1 MPPKRK
7 RQARLAFEPTNASSS
22 PDQRMTPARIRYSTQ
37 PAMPPR
43 PSPLKPVSLKR
54 SHGTQQTIG
63 EATVDHSVEMI
74 FVFFTSPHLHHP
86 VTPLQTL
93 PVIFHLH
100 LFHVAPIL
108 QFVRPN
114 SYHKMRTGEDKVS
127 ASQPAASFMPR
138 FTGSQRRAPVDSSD
152 EEAAAEG
159 VVLHDSSGD
168 EDELP
173 SLENIPPPRSSQSV
187 STRLKRTVLSDDD
200 DEEEEDDEDDQP
212 IPPSSSRRRALVI
225 NLDSNE
231 GSEDEDD
238 ELVVLSPAKRRKI
251 GHSSQPR
258 RSSSGGSSSDD
269 RHNKSPTKSARKLVA
284 KKGRLSQHS
293 ASSPTKRPKGHRSDK
308 QKKMELLKRR
318 RAGEKIDQLTSSGSE
333 DDVEKR
339 GLYDTDSDEGMQALK
354 EFDDDD
360 EEVDI
365 EAEVPQPSKKSKK
378 SKKSKSAKKAR
389 EQGSDE
395 EKDSDLDS
403 FIESDEDGPLGAPD
417 IAIPLEFTAQATM
430 PLKDQFPYVVEWLVH
445 NRINP
450 RFGREDPIY
459 ANAWRK
465 LDDEVRGLAS
475 SKFTSSAWKPEF
487 YRTLRARPKIDTY
500 EMDAGDAG
508 KYETCEACGR
518 SGHPATWR
526 IEFQGSPYRKE
537 TLDEIESDTD
547 SDSDFD
553 SDEDDDHASYAL
565 KEWVEDRL
573 ERDGWMKPDK
583 LKEREK
589 LKPKKRNKLANKIV
603 DGWRES
609 GVVKALYGDFKQN
622 LENAR
627 NKTTTGRGR
636 WR

>member
-1 MPPKRK
+1 
-7 RQARLAFEPTNASSS
+7 
-22 PDQRMTPARIRYSTQ
+22 
-37 PAMPPR
+37 
-43 PSPLKPVSLKR
+43 
-54 SHGTQQTIG
+54 
-63 EATVDHSVEMI
+63 
-74 FVFFTSPHLHHP
+74 
-86 VTPLQTL
+86 
-93 PVIFHLH
+93 
-100 LFHVAPIL
+100 
-108 QFVRPN
+108 
-114 SYHKMRTGEDKVS
+114 MRTGKVS

-138 FTGSQRRAPVDSSD
+138 FTGSQRRAQADSSD
-152 EEAAAEG
+152 EEAATEG
-159 VVLHDSSGD
+159 VTLHDGSDD

-173 SLENIPPPRSSQSV
+173 SLEHIPPPRSSQSV

-200 DEEEEDDEDDQP
+200 DEEVDDEEDDQP
-212 IPPSSSRRRALVI
+212 VPPSSLRRRAPIV
-225 NLDSNE
+225 NLDS
-231 GSEDEDD
+231 DEDD
-238 ELVVLSPAKRRKI
+238 ELVVLSPAKRRNV

-269 RHNKSPTKSARKLVA
+269 QAIKSPTKSARKLVA
-284 KKGRLSQHS
+284 RKGRLSQHP
-293 ASSPTKRPKGHRSDK
+293 ASSPSKRHKGHRSDK
-308 QKKMELLKRR
+308 QKKMELLRRR
-318 RAGEKIDQLTSSGSE
+318 RAGEKIEQLTSSESE
-333 DDVEKR
+333 DDGEKR

-360 EEVDI
+360 DELEVEPEI
-365 EAEVPQPSKKSKK
+365 PSPSKKSKK
-378 SKKSKSAKKAR
+378 SKKSKSTKKAP

-403 FIESDEDGPLGAPD
+403 FIEWDEDGPLGAPD

-430 PLKDQFPYVVEWLVH
+430 PLKDQFPFVVEWLVH

-450 RFGREDPIY
+450 RFDREDPMY
-459 ANAWRK
+459 VNAWRK
-465 LDDEVRGLAS
+465 LDDEFRGLAS

-487 YRTLRARPKIDTY
+487 YRTLHSRPKIDTY

-537 TLDEIESDTD
+537 TLDEIESD
-547 SDSDFD
+547 SDSD
-553 SDEDDDHASYAL
+553 SDEDDDHASWVVGSTCCSNAETAHSLYHWKYAL

-589 LKPKKRNKLANKIV
+589 LKPKKRSKLANTIV
-603 DGWRES
+603 DGWRAS

-622 LENAR
+622 LESAR

>member
-1 MPPKRK
+1 
-7 RQARLAFEPTNASSS
+7 
-22 PDQRMTPARIRYSTQ
+22 
-37 PAMPPR
+37 
-43 PSPLKPVSLKR
+43 
-54 SHGTQQTIG
+54 
-63 EATVDHSVEMI
+63 
-74 FVFFTSPHLHHP
+74 
-86 VTPLQTL
+86 
-93 PVIFHLH
+93 
-100 LFHVAPIL
+100 
-108 QFVRPN
+108 
-114 SYHKMRTGEDKVS
+114 MRTGKGKAS

-138 FTGSQRRAPVDSSD
+138 FAGSQRRAPVDSSD

-212 IPPSSSRRRALVI
+212 IPPSSSRRRAPVI

-231 GSEDEDD
+231 GSEDEDDDVPVPPSSSRRRARMINLDSDEDD

-251 GHSSQPR
+251 GHSSQRR

-269 RHNKSPTKSARKLVA
+269 HPSPSKSPTKSARKLVA
-284 KKGRLSQHS
+284 KKGRLSQHP

-308 QKKMELLKRR
+308 QKKMELLRRR
-318 RAGEKIDQLTSSGSE
+318 RAGEKIDQLTSSESE
-333 DDVEKR
+333 DDGEKR

-360 EEVDI
+360 EEVDV
-365 EAEVPQPSKKSKK
+365 EAEIPQPSKKSKK
-378 SKKSKSAKKAR
+378 FKKSKSAKKAR

-395 EKDSDLDS
+395 EKDSDMDS

-487 YRTLRARPKIDTY
+487 YRTLRGRPKIDTY

-537 TLDEIESDTD
+537 TLDEIESD
-547 SDSDFD
+547 SDSD
-553 SDEDDDHASYAL
+553 SDEDDDHASVDSQGNSLPPTNKQWVVGSTCCSNAETAHSLLHWKYAL

-589 LKPKKRNKLANKIV
+589 LKHKKRNKLANKIV
-603 DGWRES
+603 DSWRES